1 MFVAFP
7 DNIKNQ
13 VQDVSPGNCRLQAVL
28 VKCSNSYILIINS
41 YFPVDKMTV
50 KIDGSELSETIQFI
64 KQIIENNEFSNLLL
78 LGDINCDFL
87 RKTGHTKLISSF
99 LDEYNLLR
107 AWDKFE
113 VDFTLTHENNGKSII
128 STIDHF
134 AWNEEFDSSI
144 SECGVLHSADNDSDH
159 SPIYCVIENEQI
171 NTCSLKPIVGK
182 EKPSWRKAEQDQKI
196 NFKDDLQ
203 ARLCDLHIPSSLKEC
218 KDVHCKDICHLEECD
233 IFMTNIL
240 QSVENSAFDNLPI
253 VKPATNCKRK
263 IRPGWSESVQPF
275 RETAYFWCH
284 KY

>member
-1 MFVAFP
+1 MFRIINAGNKDNSKLCVFSYNSRGYGQSKQEFCNYLVNENVIGNKIPILCNQENFVLKGNSYKISRSIPGFHFIINPALKENLDKGRARNGMFVAFP

-13 VQDVSPGNCRLQAVL
+13 VQDVSPGNWRLQAVL
-28 VKCSNSYILIINS
+28 VKCSNSKILIINS

-87 RKTGHTKLISSF
+87 RKTGHTKLISTF

-134 AWNEEFDSSI
+134 AWNE
-144 SECGVLHSADNDSDH
+144 
-159 SPIYCVIENEQI
+159 
-171 NTCSLKPIVGK
+171 
-182 EKPSWRKAEQDQKI
+182 
-196 NFKDDLQ
+196 
-203 ARLCDLHIPSSLKEC
+203 
-218 KDVHCKDICHLEECD
+218 
-233 IFMTNIL
+233 
-240 QSVENSAFDNLPI
+240 
-253 VKPATNCKRK
+253 
-263 IRPGWSESVQPF
+263 
-275 RETAYFWCH
+275 
-284 KY
+284 